1 MVLQRFKVILPSIQG
16 LLSNFANR
24 KRKIMLDAYYNDIIL
39 AGWTTAL
46 ILGLCM
52 LLSNV
57 PDIPTYLPYIRSKRI
72 LGIAYIIF
80 GMAISQFTFFDLRN
94 SYPTVAVALPL
105 SYYYLEGILFGMS
118 FCSLLDRHY
127 ICRRQKMIDFGFY
140 SGFLILAWSG
150 ALLAAGVMRTVMLIC
165 ASVWF
170 FTAAS
175 IISVRFF
182 KIYRASIR
190 KLDDFYSD
198 NIAVFVR
205 WLHKSTYGIIFF
217 GLCGSVLAFAP
228 RWGNAIFMSAGIV
241 MFVYIYISFQNYI
254 LNYRNVEIAVEE
266 NITSRSCDTR
276 VQTVD
281 LGEGIERWV
290 SSGGYRMQGLT
301 LEDLARELGSN
312 RSYVSAYINSTFNCN
327 FREWINALRID
338 YSKTLLAEQSFMTIE
353 KVSEQ
358 SGFST
363 SAYFCRLF
371 SKREGMTPTKWREST
386 IGGVGK

>member
-1 MVLQRFKVILPSIQG
+1 
-16 LLSNFANR
+16 
-24 KRKIMLDAYYNDIIL
+24 
-39 AGWTTAL
+39 
-46 ILGLCM
+46 
-52 LLSNV
+52 
-57 PDIPTYLPYIRSKRI
+57 
-72 LGIAYIIF
+72 
-80 GMAISQFTFFDLRN
+80 MAISQFTFFDLRN
-94 SYPTVAVALPL
+94 NFPTVAVALPL

-182 KIYRASIR
+182 KIYRASVR

-228 RWGNAIFMSAGIV
+228 LWGNAIFMSAGIV

-266 NITSRSCDTR
+266 NMTSRSCDTR

-386 IGGVGK
+386 IGGVEK